1 MPLKRLLVISP
12 LFTVN
17 APQPARFRELVSRWS
32 SSYDITVLSFDTGQ
46 KDLVTRIGAE
56 AAMMKFNALGKILI
70 GSRLSSN
77 VRNYQ
82 GLMTVRDRNRGRF
95 RLWMK
100 KIHINRLFF
109 PDVFIVEY
117 LNIKRHLM
125 ALVERNHP
133 ETVIFSTAPFTLFL
147 LAGHLRRKFPQIKI
161 VVDTGDPLY
170 GDSSAYSGRL
180 MHRLFSGRVERAC
193 LSSTDLLVVPTLILK
208 KHYLKCY
215 GDVLPEGRAAVIEN
229 GISEVFT
236 CIPDGRADRSAPFRM
251 VYAGR
256 FYKSMRDPSELY
268 RAVTLFPSGEIKLKI
283 FGNIQEEYKPP
294 ATDTRFVIGGPVS
307 AVELALEYE
316 QSDLVVYLDNAYGV
330 QVPGKVYEVL
340 AVNRPVLYIYRDT
353 ASPSYELL
361 KDHDGIVMVQNN
373 CNDIAAGIKQ
383 AMNFKAGLKYGR
395 GSDRYTF
402 DALAAKYRDLLEDLN
417 ARDSS
422 T

>member
-125 ALVERNHP
+125 ALVEKNHP

-147 LAGHLRRKFPQIKI
+147 LAGHLRRKFPQIQI

-180 MHRLFSGRVERAC
+180 MHRLFAGRVERAC

-383 AMNFKAGLKYGR
+383 AMNFKAGPKYGR
-395 GSDRYTF
+395 SSDRYTF
-402 DALAAKYRDLLEDLN
+402 DVLAARYRDLLEDLN